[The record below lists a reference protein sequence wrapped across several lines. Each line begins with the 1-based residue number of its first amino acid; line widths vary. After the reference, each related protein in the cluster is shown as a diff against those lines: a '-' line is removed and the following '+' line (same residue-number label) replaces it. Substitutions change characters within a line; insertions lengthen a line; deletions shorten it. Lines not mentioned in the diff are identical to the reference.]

1 MSWLFSR
8 KAPVTNGNTG
18 GVITLASLRKNN
30 TVFLLSDVPYVSTSD
45 YSLQVFRFRFRIYSV
60 FTYVLHKGRFS
71 EHNLQALFLHL
82 NTFLLQRIMNAML
95 QKHTI
100 M

>member
-1 MSWLFSR
+1 MSSLFPR
-8 KAPVTNGNTG
+8 QAPVTNGKID

-30 TVFLLSDVPYVSTSD
+30 TVFLLSDFPYVSTSD
-45 YSLQVFRFRFRIYSV
+45 YSLQVFRFRFRIFCV
-60 FTYVLHKGRFS
+60 FTYVLRKGRFS
-71 EHNLQALFLHL
+71 EHNLQALFSHV
-82 NTFLLQRIMNAML
+82 NTFLLQGIMNAML